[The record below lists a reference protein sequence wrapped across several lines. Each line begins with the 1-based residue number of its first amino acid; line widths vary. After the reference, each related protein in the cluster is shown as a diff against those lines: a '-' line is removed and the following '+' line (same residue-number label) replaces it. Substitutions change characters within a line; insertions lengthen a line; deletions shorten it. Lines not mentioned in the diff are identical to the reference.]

1 MASKGAMQSPMRPL
15 DQLGSLLMLGLC
27 ASWGLNQVTAKIAL
41 ADIPPLTQATWRSV
55 GATIVL
61 GALGLWREP
70 TLFARD
76 RTLLPGIAVG
86 ICFALE
92 FVALFVGLQW
102 TSATH
107 AVLFLYT
114 APFFVALG
122 LLWIVPSERLS
133 QVQWTGLALSFAG
146 VALALGVSGQVSR
159 DMLVG
164 DVLSLIAGALW
175 GATTLI
181 IKATRL
187 RASRPIKVL
196 LYQLAV
202 SAIVLALGILIFR
215 EDVPTHVSL
224 ASWASLAYQTFWV
237 VCVTY
242 LSWFWMIAHYRAG
255 ELSAFT
261 FLTPIF
267 GVAAGHF
274 ILGDAIAPGFAIAVS
289 LVAGGILLVNW
300 PRKAG

>member
-1 MASKGAMQSPMRPL
+1 MQHSVRPL
-15 DQLGSLLMLGLC
+15 DPIGTLIIFGLC
-27 ASWGLNQVTAKIAL
+27 ASWGLNQVAAKVAL
-41 ADIPPLTQATWRSV
+41 ADIPPLTQAAWRSV

-61 GALGLWREP
+61 GAIGIWREP

-76 RTLLPGIAVG
+76 RTLVAGIVCG
-86 ICFALE
+86 VCFALE
-92 FVALFVGLQW
+92 FVALYVGLQW

-107 AVLFLYT
+107 AVLFLYS

-122 LLWIVPSERLS
+122 LPLITPSERLS
-133 QVQWTGLALSFAG
+133 SLQWAGLALSFIG
-146 VALALGVSGQVSR
+146 VALALGVSGQISR
-159 DMLVG
+159 EMLIG
-164 DVLSLIAGALW
+164 DLLTLLAGALW

-187 RASRPIKVL
+187 RAARPIKAL

-202 SAIVLALGILIFR
+202 SAIVLGLGILVFR
-215 EDVPTHVSL
+215 ERMPTQVS
-224 ASWASLAYQTFWV
+224 AISWGSLAYQTLWV
-237 VCVTY
+237 VCITY
-242 LSWFWMIAHYRAG
+242 TSWFWMISHYRAG

-274 ILGDAIAPGFAIAVS
+274 LLGDAIAPGFAIAVA

-300 PRKAG
+300 PRRAT

>member
-1 MASKGAMQSPMRPL
+1 MQHSVRPL
-15 DQLGSLLMLGLC
+15 DPLGTLIIFGLC
-27 ASWGLNQVTAKIAL
+27 ASWGLNQVAAKVAL

-61 GALGLWREP
+61 GAIGIWREP

-76 RTLLPGIAVG
+76 RTLLAGIACGV
-86 ICFALE
+86 CFALE
-92 FVALFVGLQW
+92 FVALYVGLQW

-107 AVLFLYT
+107 AVLFLYS

-122 LLWIVPSERLS
+122 LPLITPSERLS
-133 QVQWTGLALSFAG
+133 SLQWAGLALSFIG
-146 VALALGVSGQVSR
+146 VALALGVSGQISR
-159 DMLVG
+159 EMLIG
-164 DVLSLIAGALW
+164 DLLTLLAGALW

-187 RASRPIKVL
+187 RAARPIKAL

-202 SAIVLALGILIFR
+202 SAVVLGLGILLFR
-215 EDVPTHVSL
+215 EQMPTQVS
-224 ASWASLAYQTFWV
+224 AISWGSLVYQTLWV
-237 VCVTY
+237 VCITY
-242 LSWFWMIAHYRAG
+242 TSWFWMISHYRAG

-274 ILGDAIAPGFAIAVS
+274 LLGDAIAPGFAIAVA

-300 PRKAG
+300 PRKAT

>member
-1 MASKGAMQSPMRPL
+1 MQYSVRPL
-15 DQLGSLLMLGLC
+15 DSIGTLIIFGLC
-27 ASWGLNQVTAKIAL
+27 ASWGLNQVAAKVAL
-41 ADIPPLTQATWRSV
+41 ADIPPLTQAAWRSA
-55 GATIVL
+55 GATLVL
-61 GALGLWREP
+61 GAIGIWREP

-76 RTLLPGIAVG
+76 RTLLAGIFCG

-92 FVALFVGLQW
+92 FVALYIGLQW
-102 TSATH
+102 TSAMH

-122 LLWIVPSERLS
+122 LPLITPTERLTS
-133 QVQWTGLALSFAG
+133 LQWAGLALSFIG
-146 VALALGVSGQVSR
+146 VALALGLSGQISHE
-159 DMLVG
+159 MFFG
-164 DVLSLIAGALW
+164 DLLTLIAGALW

-181 IKATRL
+181 LKGTRL
-187 RASRPIKVL
+187 RGARPIKAL

-202 SAIVLALGILIFR
+202 SAIVLGIGIVLLR
-215 EDVPTHVSL
+215 EHMPTQISV
-224 ASWASLAYQTFWV
+224 ASWGSLAYQTLWV
-237 VCVTY
+237 VCITY
-242 LSWFWMIAHYRAG
+242 MAWFWMISHYRAG

-274 ILGDAIAPGFAIAVS
+274 MLGDAIAPGFAIAVA

-300 PRKAG
+300 PRKAA

>member
-1 MASKGAMQSPMRPL
+1 MQPHVRPL
-15 DQLGSLLMLGLC
+15 DSIGTLMIFGLC
-27 ASWGLNQVTAKIAL
+27 ASWGLNQVAAKIAL
-41 ADIPPLTQATWRSV
+41 ADIPPLTQATLRSV
-55 GATIVL
+55 GATLVL
-61 GALGLWREP
+61 GAIGIWREP

-76 RTLLPGIAVG
+76 RTLPAGIICG

-92 FVALFVGLQW
+92 FVALYIGLQY

-122 LLWIVPSERLS
+122 LPLITPTERLTTL
-133 QVQWTGLALSFAG
+133 QWAGLALSFVG
-146 VALALGVSGQVSR
+146 VALALGVGGQVSHE
-159 DMLVG
+159 MLIG
-164 DVLSLIAGALW
+164 DLLTLIAGALW

-181 IKATRL
+181 LKGTNL
-187 RASRPIKVL
+187 RAARPIKAL

-202 SAIVLALGILIFR
+202 SAVVLGGGILLFR
-215 EDVPTHVSL
+215 ESMPTQISGI
-224 ASWASLAYQTFWV
+224 SWWSLAYQTLWV
-237 VCVTY
+237 VCITY
-242 LSWFWMIAHYRAG
+242 MGWFWMISHYRAG

-274 ILGDAIAPGFAIAVS
+274 LLGDAIAPGFAIAVA

-300 PRKAG
+300 PRRTA

>member
-1 MASKGAMQSPMRPL
+1 MQHSVRPL
-15 DQLGSLLMLGLC
+15 DSIGTLIIFGLC
-27 ASWGLNQVTAKIAL
+27 ASWGLNQVAAKVAL
-41 ADIPPLTQATWRSV
+41 ADIPPLTQATLRSV
-55 GATIVL
+55 GATLVL
-61 GALGLWREP
+61 GAIGIWREP
-70 TLFARD
+70 TLFQRD
-76 RTLLPGIAVG
+76 RTLPAGIICGV
-86 ICFALE
+86 CFALE
-92 FVALFVGLQW
+92 FVALYIGLQW

-122 LLWIVPSERLS
+122 LPLITPTERLTLL
-133 QVQWTGLALSFAG
+133 QWAGLALSFVG
-146 VALALGVSGQVSR
+146 VALALGVSGQISR
-159 DMLVG
+159 EMFYG
-164 DVLSLIAGALW
+164 DLLTLIAGALW

-181 IKATRL
+181 LKGTRL
-187 RASRPIKVL
+187 RGARPIKAL

-202 SAIVLALGILIFR
+202 SAVVLGIGILLFR
-215 EDVPTHVSL
+215 ERTPMQISSL
-224 ASWASLAYQTFWV
+224 SWGSLAYQTFWV

-242 LSWFWMIAHYRAG
+242 LGWFWMISHYRAG

-274 ILGDAIAPGFAIAVS
+274 LLGDAIAPGFAIAVA

-300 PRKAG
+300 PSKAS

>member
-1 MASKGAMQSPMRPL
+1 MQTHVRPL
-15 DQLGSLLMLGLC
+15 DSIGTLIIFGLC
-27 ASWGLNQVTAKIAL
+27 ASWGLNQVAAKVAL
-41 ADIPPLTQATWRSV
+41 ADIPPLTQATLRSV
-55 GATIVL
+55 GATLVL
-61 GALGLWREP
+61 GAIGIWREP

-76 RTLLPGIAVG
+76 RTLPAGIICG

-92 FVALFVGLQW
+92 FVALYVGLQY

-122 LLWIVPSERLS
+122 LPLITPTERLTS
-133 QVQWTGLALSFAG
+133 LQWVGLALSFIG
-146 VALALGVSGQVSR
+146 VALALGVSGQISHE
-159 DMLVG
+159 MLIG
-164 DVLSLIAGALW
+164 DVLTLIAGALW

-181 IKATRL
+181 LKVTNL
-187 RASRPIKVL
+187 RAARPIKAL

-202 SAIVLALGILIFR
+202 SAVVLGIGILLFR
-215 EDVPTHVSL
+215 ERMPTQISGT
-224 ASWASLAYQTFWV
+224 SWGSLAYQTLWV
-237 VCVTY
+237 VCITY
-242 LSWFWMIAHYRAG
+242 MGWFWMITHYRAG

-261 FLTPIF
+261 FLTPVF

-274 ILGDAIAPGFAIAVS
+274 LLGDAIAPGFAIAVA

-300 PRKAG
+300 PRKAA

>member
-1 MASKGAMQSPMRPL
+1 MQHPVRPL
-15 DQLGSLLMLGLC
+15 DSIGTLIIFGLC
-27 ASWGLNQVTAKIAL
+27 ASWGLNQVAAKVAL
-41 ADIPPLTQATWRSV
+41 ADIPPLTQAAWRSA
-55 GATIVL
+55 GATLIL
-61 GALGLWREP
+61 GAIGLWREP
-70 TLFARD
+70 TLFQRD
-76 RTLLPGIAVG
+76 RTLPAGIICG

-92 FVALFVGLQW
+92 FVALYIGLQY

-122 LLWIVPSERLS
+122 LPLITPTERLTTL
-133 QVQWTGLALSFAG
+133 QWAGLALSFVG
-146 VALALGVSGQVSR
+146 VALALGVSGQISR
-159 DMLVG
+159 DMFFG
-164 DVLSLIAGALW
+164 DVLTLLAGALW

-181 IKATRL
+181 LKGTRL
-187 RASRPIKVL
+187 RGARPIKAL

-202 SAIVLALGILIFR
+202 SAIVLGIGMVLFR
-215 EDVPTHVSL
+215 EHMPTQISA
-224 ASWASLAYQTFWV
+224 ASWGSLAYQTLWV
-237 VCVTY
+237 VCITY
-242 LSWFWMIAHYRAG
+242 MAWFWMISHYRAG

-274 ILGDAIAPGFAIAVS
+274 MLGDAIAPGFAIAVA

-300 PRKAG
+300 PRKAT

>member
-1 MASKGAMQSPMRPL
+1 MQHSVRPL
-15 DQLGSLLMLGLC
+15 DPLGTLIIFGLC
-27 ASWGLNQVTAKIAL
+27 ASWGLNQVAAKVAL

-61 GALGLWREP
+61 GAIGIWREP

-76 RTLLPGIAVG
+76 RTLLAGIACGV
-86 ICFALE
+86 CFALE
-92 FVALFVGLQW
+92 FVALYVGLQW

-107 AVLFLYT
+107 AVLFLYA

-122 LLWIVPSERLS
+122 LPLITPSERLS
-133 QVQWTGLALSFAG
+133 SRQWAGLALSFIG
-146 VALALGVSGQVSR
+146 VALALGVSGHISR
-159 DMLVG
+159 EMLIG
-164 DVLSLIAGALW
+164 DLLTLLAGALW

-187 RASRPIKVL
+187 RGARPIKAL

-202 SAIVLALGILIFR
+202 SAVVLGIGILIFR
-215 EDVPTHVSL
+215 ERMPTQVS
-224 ASWASLAYQTFWV
+224 AISWSSLAYQTLWV
-237 VCVTY
+237 VCITY
-242 LSWFWMIAHYRAG
+242 TSWFWMISHYRAG

-274 ILGDAIAPGFAIAVS
+274 LLGDAIAPGFAIAVA

-300 PRKAG
+300 PGKAV

>member
-1 MASKGAMQSPMRPL
+1 MQHSVRPL
-15 DQLGSLLMLGLC
+15 DTIGTLIIFGLC
-27 ASWGLNQVTAKIAL
+27 ASWGLNQVAAKVAL
-41 ADIPPLTQATWRSV
+41 ADIPPLTQAAWRSA
-55 GATIVL
+55 GATLIL
-61 GALGLWREP
+61 GVIGLWREP
-70 TLFARD
+70 TLFQRD
-76 RTLLPGIAVG
+76 RTLPAGIVCG

-92 FVALFVGLQW
+92 FVALYIGPQY

-122 LLWIVPSERLS
+122 LPLITPTERLTT
-133 QVQWTGLALSFAG
+133 VQWAGLALSFLG
-146 VALALGVSGQVSR
+146 VALALGVSGQISR
-159 DMLVG
+159 EMFFG
-164 DVLSLIAGALW
+164 DVLTLLAGALW

-181 IKATRL
+181 LKGTRL
-187 RASRPIKVL
+187 RGARPIKAL

-202 SAIVLALGILIFR
+202 SAIVLGIGIVLLR
-215 EDVPTHVSL
+215 EHMPTQISA
-224 ASWASLAYQTFWV
+224 ASWGSLAYQTLWV
-237 VCVTY
+237 VCITY
-242 LSWFWMIAHYRAG
+242 MAWFWMISHYRAG

-274 ILGDAIAPGFAIAVS
+274 LLGDAIAPGFAVAVA

-300 PRKAG
+300 PRKAS